1 MTAFINWL
9 TENQAITSIFA
20 DFFSAISIIIASVA
34 AVLITGS
41 KERRDSKKVAQY
53 YNSLVRVIWVE
64 LKVFHYDLEKYQK
77 DQDISNILVQAS
89 EIGSLCRCRNYV
101 EKIRSNMLAFVQNS
115 EPDSIDLIH
124 SFFSSFDI
132 LQKLIEINKAKNSSD
147 ILNDILK
154 ITKQASEDM
163 YEVMKI
169 QYNLNTWYAKKFLNV
184 DERLNR
190 IS

>member
-1 MTAFINWL
+1 M
-9 TENQAITSIFA
+9 
-20 DFFSAISIIIASVA
+20 A

-89 EIGSLCRCRNYV
+89 AIGSLCRCRNYV
-101 EKIRSNMLAFVQNS
+101 EKIRSNMLAFVQHS

-132 LQKLIEINKAKNSSD
+132 LQKLIEINKTKNSND

-154 ITKQASEDM
+154 ITKQACEDM

-169 QYNLNTWYAKKFLNV
+169 QYNLNTWYVKMFLNV

-190 IS
+190 IR